1 MGSVLAAKYSHS
13 TPIGKLLRQR
23 RLWTKSIGNIIVNKL
38 SILVKVVSSR
48 HFIPTVIIASLL
60 PTFAY
65 TFTMS
70 DKLDCEKGL
79 SSELTNS
86 EPLSSLVPYTAFLPK
101 RVRGILLLVTMAGF
115 LGPLS
120 GNIYIPLLP
129 LLESQFEVSATTI
142 NATVSVFMAVFAVAP
157 LFWASFADF
166 GGRKILYLISLSIFI
181 LANVLLATVPTHIA
195 ALFILRI
202 VQAAGVSS
210 VMSLG
215 AGTVADVVPPS
226 NRAKAISYFIL
237 GPQLGPIL
245 GPILSLISANG
256 QWRWIFGFLAILG
269 LVITVLIL
277 FLLPET
283 LRCLVGDGEIYSHSI
298 FVTPQWA
305 QKRVVSDKDSHKFP
319 RPPKPTFMTYWKLL
333 KYPPVLLI
341 SVTGGLL
348 FATFYGMSV
357 TFAKYLQQDYH
368 FTVLQS
374 CLAYICPGVSLVC
387 GSIIGGRL
395 SDRLRRNIVNKDPE
409 SYIPEKRLSLQLVGI
424 IISMVGILGYGWC
437 IDKHVHVVAVFV
449 FMFIGGF
456 GMTWVFVSNTTYLTE
471 CSTGQPASNVAI
483 GNFMRNVA
491 AAISSAII
499 ERLIYAMGFNWCFT
513 GLALIDIIGIICT
526 ICFLIKGPKWRENY
540 ARGPKTEVPAANLK

>member
-1 MGSVLAAKYSHS
+1 
-13 TPIGKLLRQR
+13 
-23 RLWTKSIGNIIVNKL
+23 
-38 SILVKVVSSR
+38 
-48 HFIPTVIIASLL
+48 
-60 PTFAY
+60 
-65 TFTMS
+65 MS
-70 DKLDCEKGL
+70 EKLDCEKGL

-86 EPLSSLVPYTAFLPK
+86 ETLPYPAPYTAFLRQK
-101 RVRGILLLVTMAGF
+101 VRGILLLVTMAGF

-129 LLESQFEVSATTI
+129 LLESHFEVSATTI

-181 LANVLLATVPTHIA
+181 VANVLLATVPTHIA
-195 ALFILRI
+195 ALFILRV

-210 VMSLG
+210 VMSVG

-226 NRAKAISYFIL
+226 NRAKAISYFML

-245 GPILSLISANG
+245 GPILSLISSG
-256 QWRWIFGFLAILG
+256 GKWRLIFGLLAILG
-269 LVITVLIL
+269 FVITMLIL

-283 LRCLVGDGEIYSHSI
+283 LRCLVGDGEIYSDSI
-298 FVTPQWA
+298 FITPHWIQR
-305 QKRVVSDKDSHKFP
+305 RVVSDKNAHKFP
-319 RPPKPTFMTYWKLL
+319 RPPRPNFKTYWKLL
-333 KYPPVLLI
+333 KYPPVTLI

-357 TFAKYLQQDYH
+357 TFAKYLQQDYN

-374 CLAYICPGVSLVC
+374 CLAYTCPGVSLVC
-387 GSIIGGRL
+387 GSIIGGWL
-395 SDRLRRNIVNKDPE
+395 SDRLRRKLVNKGPE
-409 SYIPEKRLSLQLVGI
+409 SYIPEKRLSLQLIGI

-437 IDKHVHVVAVFV
+437 VDKHVHVVSVFV
-449 FMFIGGF
+449 FVFIGGF

-471 CSTGQPASNVAI
+471 CSTGQPASYVAI

-499 ERLIYAMGFNWCFT
+499 ERLIHAMGFGWCFT
-513 GLALIDIIGIICT
+513 GLALIDIVGIICT
-526 ICFLIKGPKWRENY
+526 ICFLKKGPEWRENY
-540 ARGPKTEVPAANLK
+540 ARAPKTEIPAAN